1 MIRIVKQIFVRSLD
15 TEGDWLLL
23 PLVPTTAT
31 LDMGHTPEEAG
42 DLTSY
47 QLEATLRFCPDT
59 ARHNLCVKV
68 VFDDDSSA
76 TFGTEDL
83 PVKLEITQ
91 AETTVIEC
99 DYEC

>member
-15 TEGDWLLL
+15 TEGEWQLL

-31 LDMGHTPEEAG
+31 LDIEHTPEDAG

-68 VFDDDSSA
+68 VFDDNSSA

>member
-15 TEGDWLLL
+15 TEGEWLLL

-47 QLEATLRFCPDT
+47 QLERLCGSARTLPGT
-59 ARHNLCVKV
+59 
-68 VFDDDSSA
+68 
-76 TFGTEDL
+76 TF
-83 PVKLEITQ
+83 V
-91 AETTVIEC
+91 
-99 DYEC
+99 

>member
-1 MIRIVKQIFVRSLD
+1 MAAVASRTDNSD
-15 TEGDWLLL
+15 SGYGTY
-23 PLVPTTAT
+23 
-31 LDMGHTPEEAG
+31 PEEAG